1 MEVKGSKQGFEVR
14 ILGLSQ
20 LLLFVGVLAS
30 GGIASHNLVGHVLMV
45 CKQSLRAQEVR
56 PGCINCSIDA
66 LSDTK
71 QNSGQG
77 EYWGQ
82 GDLSAGSGSSS
93 HSPTWQEFFF
103 TPCT

>member
-1 MEVKGSKQGFEVR
+1 MDKSKPTCGYEVR

-30 GGIASHNLVGHVLMV
+30 GGIASQNLVGHVLMV
-45 CKQSLRAQEVR
+45 CQQSLRAQEVR

-82 GDLSAGSGSSS
+82 GDLSAGNGSSS
-93 HSPTWQEFFF
+93 HSPTWQEFF